1 MSLAPRRTMPPILRG
16 MLLIAR
22 GRPQGL
28 NCFRDTPQAFLYS
41 LMPGLGILAGAV
53 IEGLAEGAG
62 VTAIDEIPATL
73 CVLLAPAVLSYELA
87 RFWGR
92 EAFWN
97 RYIVAFNWCQWLL
110 PMFGFLLIL
119 VATLAASA
127 GLTGEGGIRILL
139 VCLAG
144 YALWMNWF
152 IARHGLALSA
162 WRAAG
167 LVASV
172 NLGTVAI
179 ILGPTLLAANLG

>member
-1 MSLAPRRTMPPILRG
+1 MM
-16 MLLIAR
+16 LIAR
-22 GRPQGL
+22 GQARGL
-28 NCFRDTPQAFLYS
+28 NCFRDSPQAFLYS

-73 CVLLAPAVLSYELA
+73 CVLLAPSVLSYELA

-92 EAFWN
+92 EAFWS

-110 PMFGFLLIL
+110 PMLGFLLIL
-119 VATLAASA
+119 VLTVARTA
-127 GLTGEGGIRILL
+127 GLTDEGGIRIML

-144 YALWMNWF
+144 YALWLNWF
-152 IARHGLALSA
+152 LARHGLALSA

-167 LVASV
+167 LVAAV
-172 NLGTVAI
+172 NLGTVVI
-179 ILGPTLLAANLG
+179 ILGPAILAASLK